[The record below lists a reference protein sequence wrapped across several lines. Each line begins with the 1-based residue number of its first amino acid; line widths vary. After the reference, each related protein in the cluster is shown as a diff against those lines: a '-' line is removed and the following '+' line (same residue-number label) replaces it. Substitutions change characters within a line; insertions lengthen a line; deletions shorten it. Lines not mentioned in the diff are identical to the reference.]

1 MGSSLFKRNKGIK
14 KSASFFE
21 DDEKRKRSM
30 QDKEAKLKHYKQL
43 KKYNSIFEYSVLVL
57 IIASSITIA
66 IDNPLN
72 DPNSRLSRGLFIV
85 DSIFTF
91 LFLIEALLKIIAM
104 GFCCS
109 SVKGRKP
116 YLCNGWNVLDFVV
129 VLASLLDFSLGVAG
143 ISTSTLRALKALR
156 TIRALRPLRVIS
168 RNEGLKLVVNALI
181 SSIPPMMNVLLV
193 CILFVF
199 IFAILGTNFFKG
211 TFYRC
216 YEPNFTGTT
225 R

>member
-1 MGSSLFKRNKGIK
+1 M
-14 KSASFFE
+14 
-21 DDEKRKRSM
+21 
-30 QDKEAKLKHYKQL
+30 
-43 KKYNSIFEYSVLVL
+43 L
-57 IIASSITIA
+57 IVASSITIA

-72 DPNSRLSRGLFIV
+72 NPNSRLSKVLFII

-91 LFLIEALLKIIAM
+91 LFLVEALLKIIAM
-104 GFCCS
+104 GFCYS
-109 SVKGRKP
+109 SIKGRKP
-116 YLCNGWNVLDFVV
+116 YMCNGWNVLDFIV
-129 VLASLLDFSLGVAG
+129 VLASLLDFSLAVAG
-143 ISTSTLRALKALR
+143 ISTSTRKALKALR

-181 SSIPPMMNVLLV
+181 SSIPPMMNVLMV

-216 YEPNFTGTT
+216 
-225 R
+225 